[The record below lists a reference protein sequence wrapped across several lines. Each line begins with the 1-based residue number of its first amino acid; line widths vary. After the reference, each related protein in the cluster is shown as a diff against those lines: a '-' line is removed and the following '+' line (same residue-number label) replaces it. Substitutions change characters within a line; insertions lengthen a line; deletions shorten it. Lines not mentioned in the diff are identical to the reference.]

1 MQTRAFG
8 KTGIQLSAIGFGVVP
23 LTLDKRPTEADAIR
37 VIHEALD
44 GGVSWLDTADAYCR
58 DAAEVGY
65 GERLVARAVREWRDG
80 GREVRVATKGGHVRF
95 GATWEVDGRPE
106 HLRAACEASLR
117 ALNVSSI
124 FLYQLHRPDPRVYFP
139 DSVGALA
146 DLQREGK
153 IQHIGLSNVE
163 MPHLRSALEIASV
176 AAVQNCTSVVD
187 RGYFT
192 TGVVAACEELGI
204 AYIAHS
210 PLGGANSHARI
221 GAHPVLQSIAQKRS
235 LNPYQ
240 IALAWLLAQSPNIFP
255 IPGSRN
261 PKHVREFV
269 AAADVTLEDGDRIG
283 LGQAFPP
290 RREFVQKALKARRE
304 VGYLLRNG
312 RALLKKTAKKAV
324 RGG

>member
-23 LTLDKRPTEADAIR
+23 LTLDKRPPEADAIR

-58 DAAEVGY
+58 DATEVGY
-65 GERLVARAVREWRDG
+65 GERLVARALREWRSGD
-80 GREVRVATKGGHVRF
+80 EVRVATKGGHVRH
-95 GATWEVDGRPE
+95 GGQWEVDGRPE

-117 ALNVSSI
+117 ALNVDSI

-163 MPHLRSALEIASV
+163 MPHLRSASQVANV

-187 RGYFT
+187 RSYFT
-192 TGVVAACEELGI
+192 TGVVDACEELGI

-210 PLGGANSHARI
+210 PLGGAGGHARV

-235 LNPYQ
+235 SNPYK

-261 PKHVREFV
+261 SKHVQDFV
-269 AAADVTLEDGDRIG
+269 AAAGMTLEEGDRIG
-283 LGQAFPP
+283 LRQAFPA
-290 RREFVQKALKARRE
+290 RGDFTRKALKARRE
-304 VGYLLRNG
+304 VGYALRNG
-312 RALLKKTAKKAV
+312 RALLEKTAKKAL
-324 RGG
+324 RRA